1 MIKFLETLKKAR
13 NEQSYCKEN
22 FGHINA
28 KSEKLI
34 KL

>member
-13 NEQSYCKEN
+13 NEQSYYQEN

-28 KSEKLI
+28 KNEKLI